1 MAFTLKLLNLQK
13 RVNST
18 KQPTAAQ
25 LNAAT
30 SYSVTLLDDTS
41 LLHPTFKLSGA
52 NPIGNNYAY
61 VSEWGRYY
69 FIDDISSHQNFWYIS
84 CRCDL
89 LATFKTP
96 ILSGSH
102 YVLRS
107 ASAHD
112 EYILDT
118 AYISKVKETGE
129 FVSITDPFA
138 YSNGVSYVWCITGDV
153 ITDSLNNQQIGS
165 NVYYWM
171 DSRECYT
178 FINYLLENVSDYSD
192 IQAQEYSEA
201 MQKALMNPIQY
212 VNSVIMLPFPKDSTL
227 TTNNSVKFG
236 YYTVALDEEQS
247 SPAPT
252 VKRLT
257 QGTMMHT
264 DTITVSIPKHPQ
276 AASRGKYMNNAPYT
290 AYELY
295 FGAFGTIPLDPASLI
310 DESTLTITIRTECA
324 TGVCQLFV
332 RGTAT
337 ESMIYTGT
345 AQIGVPV
352 TVSQISRDMLGEIQ
366 NNLNMQYTAAGGALQ
381 IAGAA
386 INPSTAVGAAGGVL
400 GTVMNYGAMAF
411 DAVRLKYPTLTG
423 GGANGSFMTMHSTSY
438 LNAKFFECVGTN
450 NTELG
455 RPLYQTKTL
464 STLSGFTVCQG
475 ADVQIG
481 AMAAEEE
488 QINAMLNTGFFI
500 E

>member
-18 KQPTAAQ
+18 LQPTAAQ

-30 SYSVTLLDDTS
+30 SYDVTLLDETS
-41 LLHPTFKLSGA
+41 LMSPTFKLSGG

-61 VSEWGRYY
+61 VADWGRYY
-69 FIDDISSHQNFWYIS
+69 FIEDVTSHQNFWYV
-84 CRCDL
+84 RCKCDV

-107 ASAHD
+107 ASARD

-118 AYISKVKETGE
+118 AYISKVKETGS
-129 FVSITDPFA
+129 FVSISDPFA
-138 YSNGVSYVWCITGDV
+138 YTNGHSYVWCIAGDV
-153 ITDSLNNQQIGS
+153 INSSVTSQQIGS

-171 DSRECYT
+171 NDAESQT
-178 FINYLLENVSDYSD
+178 FINYLMDVQHYG
-192 IQAQEYSEA
+192 IQTAEYSEA
-201 MQKALMNPIQY
+201 VQKALVNPMQY
-212 VNSVIMLPFPKDSTL
+212 INSVILLPFDKDSTL
-227 TTNNSVKFG
+227 TTNNHVKFG
-236 YYTVALDEEQS
+236 YYDVEITGT
-247 SPAPT
+247 PTPT

-264 DTITVSIPKHPQ
+264 TTLTVSIPKHPQ
-276 AASRGKYMNNAPYT
+276 ATSRGKYMNNAPYT
-290 AYELY
+290 AYSLY
-295 FGAFGTIPLDPASLI
+295 FGPYGTIPLDPASLI

-324 TGVCQLFV
+324 TGASQIFV
-332 RGTAT
+332 RGTA
-337 ESMIYTGT
+337 SDVMIYTGT
-345 AQIGVPV
+345 AQVGVPV
-352 TVSQISRDMLGEIQ
+352 TVSQLTRDMLGEIQ
-366 NNLNMQYTAAGGALQ
+366 NNLNMQFTAAGGALQ
-381 IAGAA
+381 IASAA
-386 INPSTAVGAAGGVL
+386 ANPSSALGAAGGVL

-411 DAVRLKYPTLTG
+411 DAVRLQYPTLSG

-438 LNAKFFECVGTN
+438 LNAKFYECVGTN

-464 STLSGFTVCQG
+464 SSLSGFCVCQG
-475 ADVQIG
+475 ADVQCG
-481 AMAAEEE
+481 AMSDETE
-488 QINAMLNTGFFI
+488 QINNYLNSGFFI